1 MLTIYDICKQIAKDT
16 NRDYDEICHIARY
29 EFAITKNTMSFSLI
43 ITFFTVMKVDEFHNI
58 LAAKAAYLFL

>member
-1 MLTIYDICKQIAKDT
+1 MHLRHHNVSIVY
-16 NRDYDEICHIARY
+16 Y
-29 EFAITKNTMSFSLI
+29 AITKNTMSFSLI